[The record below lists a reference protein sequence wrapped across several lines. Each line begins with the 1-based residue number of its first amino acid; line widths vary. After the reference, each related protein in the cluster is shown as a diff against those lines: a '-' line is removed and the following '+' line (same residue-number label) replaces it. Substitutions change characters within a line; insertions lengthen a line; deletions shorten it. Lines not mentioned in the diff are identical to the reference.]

1 MQMQYGQTFDFFPL
15 TEFNCAPAQK
25 IELQHIV
32 GVEKEHFKGFEV
44 LHVKGGEGMMEAK
57 PSMSFMIKGKRAELN
72 ELEQKIKESIENLS

>member
-1 MQMQYGQTFDFFPL
+1 M
-15 TEFNCAPAQK
+15 ER
-25 IELQHIV
+25 
-32 GVEKEHFKGFEV
+32 EHFKGFEV